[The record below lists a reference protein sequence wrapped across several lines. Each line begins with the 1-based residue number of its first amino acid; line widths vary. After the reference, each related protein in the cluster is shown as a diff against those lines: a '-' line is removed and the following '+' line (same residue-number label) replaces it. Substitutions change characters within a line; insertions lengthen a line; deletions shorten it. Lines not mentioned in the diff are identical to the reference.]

1 MADRGG
7 FLTDAD
13 RQTLDRFPV
22 EIDDHDLRRC
32 FVIAEFERG
41 EIVDRRY
48 GPAGRLAAGL
58 QLGALRLV
66 GFVPADLTSAPDE
79 VVHFVA
85 GQVDASPSD
94 MGDYTTRTKT
104 RYDHVDAVEQV
115 LGFRRSD
122 RGDLKALGDW
132 LVERAME
139 HDRPIVLFRMA
150 CEHLRSERIVRP
162 GATTIERA
170 VVTARQRAIEETYLR
185 IDAETDSW
193 RRDLDALLV
202 MEPDL
207 DRTPLVWLR
216 GHGTGP
222 AAASIKE
229 QLAKIERLRA
239 VGADRIDLSALSPN
253 RVRHLFGLG
262 RRLTP
267 QAIARL
273 EPARRYQILAATVVE
288 LLIERIDDVLGLF
301 DGAIAGIE
309 GDARRAHEARIASNN
324 GVATETVKLF
334 AAVASVV
341 LDPSVPDSEVRST
354 ILNRVGPTRFE
365 AALDAATAIAVPE
378 TGHLDLICSRY
389 SRARQ
394 FAPHTLAAFEFHS
407 ANPTDSLLEAIQLLK
422 ELNQSGARVVPE
434 DAPIGHASAKWLGHM
449 TRDGAR
455 IDRRAWEM
463 STLLELRGA
472 LRGANVW
479 VDNSRRYQDPLNY
492 LLPEDHW
499 QRLRPEVPAATGIS
513 LDPSERLDELASDLG
528 EQLDELD
535 VAFDDASSV
544 RMENDRLVVTPLDAK
559 EPDPELEQL
568 RDDIDRLL
576 PQVELV
582 DVLSEVNSWCG
593 YLDELTHADNAT
605 HRTVDHTARLL
616 AVIAAYGCNIG
627 IEGMARST
635 EFSADQ
641 LAWTKT
647 WHLRTETVRAANDA
661 IVNHQ
666 IRQPI
671 TETWGTG
678 ALSSSDGQRF
688 PVTVKSPRASRNR
701 KYFTGK
707 GATIYTWTSDRH
719 AQYGTRVIPTSV
731 REATHVLDAIFDNE
745 TDLEIEEHTTDTAGY
760 TDLIFGLFDLTG
772 LRFSPRIKDLGDQ
785 RLWRLPTTRTDGT
798 AAQLLRHRIRP
809 DRIIERWDDM
819 LRVAATIRHGHL
831 PASLL
836 VARLQASARQNRLTQ
851 AIQEYGR
858 IIKTVSILRYLHN
871 EEHRRRIHT
880 QLNKGES
887 IHGLRGEIHYANH
900 GQIRRRDNDD
910 QDLEGECLTLITN
923 AVICWNTV
931 YSQAA
936 LAHAQNAQGEA
947 ISEGL
952 ISRLSPTGHQHVNF
966 LGRYEFSTPTVP
978 TDGSLRPLRT

>member
-1 MADRGG
+1 VADRGG

-13 RQTLDRFPV
+13 RAALDRFPL

-32 FVIAEFERG
+32 FALTEFDRS
-41 EIVDRRY
+41 EIVERRY

-58 QLGALRLV
+58 QLGALRLI
-66 GFVPADLTSAPDE
+66 GFVPADLMTAPAD
-79 VVHFVA
+79 VTHFVA
-85 GQVDASPSD
+85 AQVDAAVSD
-94 MGDYTTRTKT
+94 LGDYTTRTRT
-104 RYDHVDAVEQV
+104 RYDHVDAVERA

-122 RGDLKALGDW
+122 RGDLKVLGDW

-139 HDRPIVLFRMA
+139 HDRPIVLFRLA
-150 CEHLRSERIVRP
+150 CEHLRAERIVRP
-162 GATTIERA
+162 GVTTIERA

-185 IDAETDSW
+185 IDGGSAGW
-193 RRDLDALLV
+193 RRDLDGLLTV
-202 MEPDL
+202 EADL

-216 GHGTGP
+216 GQGSGP
-222 AAASIKE
+222 AAATIKE

-239 VGADRIDLSALSPN
+239 IGAERIDLSALNPN
-253 RVRHLFGLG
+253 RIRHLFGLG

-288 LLIERIDDVLGLF
+288 LLVERIDDVLGLF
-301 DGAIAGIE
+301 DGAIAGID
-309 GDARRAHEARIASNN
+309 GDARRAHEIRIAAN
-324 GVATETVKLF
+324 GSVATETVKLF
-334 AAVASVV
+334 TAVAGVV

-365 AALDAATAIAVPE
+365 AALDAANAIAVPD
-378 TGHLDLICSRY
+378 TGHLDLVCSRY
-389 SRARQ
+389 NRARQ
-394 FAPHTLAAFEFHS
+394 FAPQVLAAFYFHS
-407 ANPTDSLLEAIQLLK
+407 SDPADPLLEAIVMLK
-422 ELNQSGARVVPE
+422 ELNSSGARLVPR
-434 DAPIGHASAKWLGHM
+434 DAPVSHASAKWQQHM
-449 TRDGAR
+449 ARDDGR
-455 IDRRAWEM
+455 VDRRAWEM
-463 STLLELRGA
+463 STLVELRGA

-479 VDNSRRYQDPLNY
+479 VDHSRRYQDPLNY
-492 LLPEDHW
+492 LLPYDQW
-499 QRLRPEVPAATGIS
+499 ARLRPEVPAATGIS
-513 LDPSERLDELASDLG
+513 LDPVERLGELSTDLDA
-528 EQLDELD
+528 QLNELD
-535 VAFDDASSV
+535 VAFDDASTV
-544 RMENDRLVVTPLDAK
+544 RMENDRLVVTPLDAH
-559 EPDPELEQL
+559 EPDSDLEQL

-576 PQVELV
+576 PEVELV
-582 DVLSEVNSWCG
+582 DVLTEVNSWCR
-593 YLDELTHADNAT
+593 YLDELNHADNAT
-605 HRTVDHTARLL
+605 HRTAKHHARLM

-666 IRQPI
+666 IQQPI
-671 TETWGTG
+671 AEHWGTG
-678 ALSSSDGQRF
+678 TLSSSDGQRF

-785 RLWRLPTTRTDGT
+785 RLWRLPATRTDGT

-809 DRIIERWDDM
+809 DRITERWDDM

-836 VARLQASARQNRLTQ
+836 VSRLQASARKNRLTQ

-858 IIKTVSILRYLHN
+858 IIKTISIVRYLHN

-887 IHGLRGEIHYANH
+887 IHALRSEIHYANH

-931 YSQAA
+931 YTQAA
-936 LAHAQNAQGEA
+936 VAHVQSAHDGPIHEDLVA
-947 ISEGL
+947 
-952 ISRLSPTGHQHVNF
+952 RLSPTSHQHINF
-966 LGRYEFSTPTVP
+966 LGRYEFSTLSVP
-978 TDGSLRPLRT
+978 TDGKLRPLRI

>member
-13 RQTLDRFPV
+13 RQALDRFPAEV
-22 EIDDHDLRRC
+22 DDHDLRRC
-32 FVIAEFERG
+32 FAISEFDRS
-41 EIVDRRY
+41 EIVERRY

-58 QLGALRLV
+58 QLGAVRLV
-66 GFVPADLTSAPDE
+66 GFVPSDLATAPDE
-79 VVHFVA
+79 VVHYVA
-85 GQVDASPSD
+85 AQVDASPGD
-94 MGDYTTRTKT
+94 LGDYTTRTKT
-104 RYDHVDAVEQV
+104 RYDHVEAVERAM
-115 LGFRRSD
+115 GFRRSD
-122 RGDLKALGDW
+122 QGDLKALRDW

-162 GATTIERA
+162 GVTTIERA
-170 VVTARQRAIEETYLR
+170 VVAARQRAIEETYLR
-185 IDAETDSW
+185 INAATDSW
-193 RRDLDALLV
+193 RRDLDALLA
-202 MEPDL
+202 MEPGL

-216 GHGTGP
+216 GQGSGP
-222 AAASIKE
+222 TAASIKE

-239 VGADRIDLSALSPN
+239 VGADRIDLSALNPN
-253 RVRHLFGLG
+253 RIRHLFGLG

-273 EPARRYQILAATVVE
+273 EPPRRYQILAATAVE
-288 LLIERIDDVLGLF
+288 LLVERIDDVLGLF

-309 GDARRAHEARIASNN
+309 GDARRAHEARIAANS

-334 AAVASVV
+334 TAVAGVV
-341 LDPSVPDSEVRST
+341 LDPSVPDSQVRST
-354 ILNRVGPTRFE
+354 ILNRVGSTRFE
-365 AALDAATAIAVPE
+365 EALDAATAITVPE
-378 TGHLDLICSRY
+378 TGHLDLVCSRY

-394 FAPHTLAAFEFHS
+394 FAPHVLAAFDFHS
-407 ANPTDSLLEAIQLLK
+407 ANPTGPLLEAVELLK
-422 ELNQSGARVVPE
+422 ELNNSGARLVPK
-434 DAPIGHASAKWLGHM
+434 DAPVGHASAKWQRHITG
-449 TRDGAR
+449 DSSR

-463 STLLELRGA
+463 STLIELRGA

-479 VDNSRRYQDPLNY
+479 VDHSRRYQDPLNY
-492 LLPEDHW
+492 LLTDDHW
-499 QRLRPEVPAATGIS
+499 ARLRPEVPAATGIS
-513 LDPSERLDELASDLG
+513 LDPVERLEELASDLG

-544 RMENDRLVVTPLDAK
+544 RMDNDRLVVTPLEAQD
-559 EPDPELEQL
+559 PDPDLEHL
-568 RDDIDRLL
+568 RDDIDSLL
-576 PQVELV
+576 PHVELV
-582 DVLSEVNSWCG
+582 DVLTEVNSWCG

-605 HRTVDHTARLL
+605 HRTADHTARLL

-678 ALSSSDGQRF
+678 TLSSSDGQRF
-688 PVTVKSPRASRNR
+688 PITVKSPRATRNR

-809 DRIIERWDDM
+809 DRITQRWDDM

-836 VARLQASARQNRLTQ
+836 VSRLQASARQNLLTQ

-858 IIKTVSILRYLHN
+858 IIKTISILRYLHN

-887 IHGLRGEIHYANH
+887 IHALRGEIHYANH

-931 YSQAA
+931 YTQAA
-936 LAHAQNAQGEA
+936 LTHLEQTTALPIDGD
-947 ISEGL
+947 L
-952 ISRLSPTGHQHVNF
+952 IARVSPTGHKHVNF
-966 LGRYEFSTPTVP
+966 LGRYEFSKPTGP
-978 TDGSLRPLRT
+978 PDGTLRPLRL